1 MEILHYLDVAIGFTL
16 AMMVLAT
23 LIGTTS
29 AMWLAAFQS
38 KVRNLQN
45 GLQEVLGSLGGALDK
60 TEQLNIVKSLLRGR
74 MTASWSPVRWLG
86 FGATEAVGREEFVIL
101 LLRAGVTAP
110 GSKLGAA
117 IQGITNQP
125 PETTLRAVE
134 KAILDQEIAN
144 PSAPANVWR
153 THALKEAAPALAAR
167 LFAQFDDVLA
177 RVDDNTA
184 YSRKLLSGVLA
195 LVFFVIFPVN
205 SFDVL
210 SRLTND
216 KALAASIAK
225 IAEAENAKAITPA
238 VPKPDP
244 VKPENSGAANG
255 KAAPPAVP
263 KPDPADLAKPGAASI
278 AKTAA
283 AENDKAVPPLVPT
296 PDPAESETAS
306 AESNP
311 KSGSAGND
319 KPGPSTTATPA
330 PAEICADALCKAI
343 DKQGLFG
350 DVFSDTGA
358 HMKLIKET
366 RRKDGLSGAAKV
378 AIKESLSEPGV
389 WTTFILVSLG
399 APFWQALLDKLL
411 GLRSKIT
418 KKTEEERA
426 QRAAQNPTTA

>member
-1 MEILHYLDVAIGFTL
+1 MDMLHYLDVAIGFTL

-23 LIGTTS
+23 LIGTTT

-45 GLQEVLGSLGGALDK
+45 GLQQVLGSLGGALDK
-60 TEQLNIVKSLLRGR
+60 TEQLEVVKRVLRGR

-101 LLRAGVTAP
+101 LLRAGATDAEQ
-110 GSKLGAA
+110 KLGAA
-117 IQGITNQP
+117 IEAITGQP

-134 KAILDQEIAN
+134 KAILDQETAN

-153 THALKEAAPALAAR
+153 TRALKEAAPALAAR
-167 LFAQFDDVLA
+167 LFSQFDDVLA
-177 RVDDNTA
+177 RADDNTA

-195 LVFFVIFPVN
+195 LAFFVLFPVN

-225 IAEAENAKAITPA
+225 SAAENDNAAATPITKPAPDGSDKAGAAST
-238 VPKPDP
+238 PKPDAA
-244 VKPENSGAANG
+244 KPETAAAGND
-255 KAAPPAVP
+255 KAAPPSTP
-263 KPDPADLAKPGAASI
+263 KPDAAKPGNAGAAAS
-278 AKTAA
+278 
-283 AENDKAVPPLVPT
+283 NPN
-296 PDPAESETAS
+296 PAT
-306 AESNP
+306 
-311 KSGSAGND
+311 AGND
-319 KPGPSTTATPA
+319 KAGTPSTTTPTPA
-330 PAEICADALCKAI
+330 NPCADGLCKAI

-358 HMKLIKET
+358 HMTLIKEAY
-366 RRKDGLSGAAKV
+366 KNDGRSGAAKV
-378 AIKESLSEPGV
+378 AVKESLSEPGV

-399 APFWQALLDKLL
+399 APFWQGILDKLL
-411 GLRSKIT
+411 GFRSKIT
-418 KKTEEERA
+418 AKTEEERA
-426 QRAAQNPTTA
+426 QRAAQNSTIA